1 MSSSE
6 ICCGKTRTFC
16 TVLYSK
22 LQPCEFLWNCNWG
35 KKGQCTVRSWPA
47 VVVWCHDQD
56 NRVLHQHTTEMK
68 EKMQD
73 CHLSKHNLWVVTV
86 VFWWPRAGKQLLYSQ
101 AIHDWTDL
109 HLHSSNSQL
118 CRKYWRD
125 LVWIWILADLR
136 VTAYQCVAASLATAS
151 KYVGVVW
158 ILWGP
163 LDISNQQIIL
173 SGL

>member
-1 MSSSE
+1 MSSSV
-6 ICCGKTRTFC
+6 ICWLF
-16 TVLYSK
+16 VLYCK
-22 LQPCEFLWNCNWG
+22 LQPCDFLWNCKWEKK
-35 KKGQCTVRSWPA
+35 KKGQHTVWSWPA
-47 VVVWCHDQD
+47 VAVWCHDQD
-56 NRVLHQHTTEMK
+56 NRVLHHTTEMK

-109 HLHSSNSQL
+109 HLHSSISQL

-136 VTAYQCVAASLATAS
+136 VTAYQCVAASLAPAS